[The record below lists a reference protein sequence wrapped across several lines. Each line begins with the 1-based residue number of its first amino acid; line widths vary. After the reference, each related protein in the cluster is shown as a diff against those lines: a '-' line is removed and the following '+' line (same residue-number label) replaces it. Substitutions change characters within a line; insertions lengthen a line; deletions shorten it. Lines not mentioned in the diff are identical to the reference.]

1 MDSVSYRAR
10 AEQRRESRFAA
21 QVDATLNWAGVSQ
34 PVIIRNISIYGALLI
49 GTWLPAVGERVTLIA
64 EGLEVC
70 GTVIWEGPDRC
81 GLLLTSAIDPV
92 AIIGRCGGQRD
103 ERPTITLH
111 RVGPGRYA

>member
-10 AEQRRESRFAA
+10 VERRRESRFAA
-21 QVDATLNWAGVSQ
+21 EIDATLSWGGISQ
-34 PVIIRNISIYGALLI
+34 PVLIRNISIYGALLT
-49 GTWLPAVGERVTLIA
+49 GQWLPAVGERVTLIA
-64 EGLEVC
+64 EGLEVI

-81 GLLLTSAIDPV
+81 GLLLAREVDPV
-92 AIIGRCGGQRD
+92 AVIGQSGVHKE